1 MGYRVHGG
9 AVYFSIKKKVCVV
22 FVFFIFIL
30 SSGALADLYQWQDEK
45 GDIHVV
51 DDILLVPPQYKD
63 KAKTLKTRP
72 PDTSDKFI
80 PSQPAPLQAP
90 AIKNE
95 LYGNYP
101 LEWWKNEFVA
111 RKREISELEKTLEEE
126 KKFILD
132 FERGRRIYKRL
143 YSEEDSE
150 KYETYKRSLPD
161 DENQLNKL
169 KSELEELRHKAQ
181 IYGVPKEVRE

>member
-1 MGYRVHGG
+1 M
-9 AVYFSIKKKVCVV
+9 YFSIKKKIFIV

-63 KAKTLKTRP
+63 KAKILKARP
-72 PDTSDKFI
+72 PDTSDKVT

-95 LYGNYP
+95 LYGDST
-101 LEWWKNEFVA
+101 LEWWKRAFDSK
-111 RKREISELEKTLEEE
+111 KREISELEKTVEEE
-126 KKFILD
+126 KQFILD
-132 FERGRRIYKRL
+132 FERGKRL
-143 YSEEDSE
+143 YYYRLYSAEDTE
-150 KYETYKRSLPD
+150 KYEAYKRSLPD
-161 DENQLNKL
+161 NENQINKL
-169 KSELEELRHKAQ
+169 KSELEELRRKAQ
-181 IYGVPKEVRE
+181 IYGVPREVRE

>member
-1 MGYRVHGG
+1 M
-9 AVYFSIKKKVCVV
+9 YFSIKKKVCVV

-63 KAKTLKTRP
+63 KAKILKTRP
-72 PDTSDKFI
+72 PNTYDKVI

-101 LEWWKNEFVA
+101 LEWWKNEFDA
-111 RKREISELEKTLEEE
+111 RKKEISELEKAAEEE

-132 FERGRRIYKRL
+132 FERGKRIYNRL
-143 YSEEDSE
+143 YSTEDAE
-150 KYETYKRSLPD
+150 KYEAYKRNLTDNES
-161 DENQLNKL
+161 QLNKL
-169 KSELEELRHKAQ
+169 KSELEELRRKAQ
-181 IYGVPKEVRE
+181 IYGVPREVRE